1 MHNDL
6 IMSAKQKRLKASDF
20 IGARVTSLQLS
31 PIRWKDCGPEA
42 CDGLRRHH
50 AEGLDSAPQ
59 DRNVQGWD
67 CRSLRHGN
75 PEMLQP
81 GVSEI
86 LGTGLSDPY
95 CTSSDRVSSFA

>member
-6 IMSAKQKRLKASDF
+6 IMTAKQKRLEAWDF

-31 PIRWKDCGPEA
+31 PIRGRTGGPEA
-42 CDGLRRHH
+42 CGGLRRHH

-75 PEMLQP
+75 PEKLQP
-81 GVSEI
+81 SVSTRVPFGV
-86 LGTGLSDPY
+86 L
-95 CTSSDRVSSFA
+95 